1 MNIIILG
8 ASIFNTPNL
17 FCISILLILIFIS
30 FSNFEIEATTVD
42 VTVIEHDANFVRVLL
57 DVYGYVPN
65 DSRLT
70 IKIETTSGQLIK
82 KTYLNVVQKSDSV
95 WGAQLL
101 FPKSSSSD
109 SGYKISAFNN
119 AGHFMGSINISLN
132 DASQSSSS
140 STSSSTP
147 SSLATSFGKFT
158 ITTDKNSYS
167 SGETIVIA
175 GEVKDQKSG
184 IPVSVTVYAPN
195 NNLISIAQIDI
206 GADKKFSTKITTG
219 GSLWKAY
226 GTYIIN
232 AQYGSSA
239 NAIETSFYFDGTT
252 NTAVIPQIPGTQALT
267 SVVQPNT
274 TYHNTFLSLQVQDG
288 TNQGF
293 IKVKP
298 TLTYGLGG
306 KLSSS
311 NISIYVDG
319 NFKTKVT
326 SNQLSSNIYAG
337 SGSHTIKA
345 SIPELTSSTN
355 NLIKYR
361 SSSDTNTFFVKSAT
375 STLTSTPTFTNA
387 GFPVEYV
394 IVGIIV
400 IAVIAGV
407 AVALSK
413 RKKTAPLI
421 PAQPAKVQPASD
433 DTQFWVCPR
442 CGRDIQMR
450 DGKQYCLSC
459 NVYL

>member
-42 VTVIEHDANFVRVLL
+42 VTVIEYDDNFVRVLL

-82 KTYLNVVQKSDSV
+82 KTFLNVVQKSDSV

-101 FPKSSSSD
+101 FPKSSSDSD
-109 SGYKISAFNN
+109 YKISAFND

-132 DASQSSSS
+132 DASQSLSS
-140 STSSSTP
+140 STSSSTL
-147 SSLATSFGKFT
+147 SSLQTSFGKFT

-167 SGETIVIA
+167 SGETIVIT

-184 IPVSVTVYAPN
+184 IPVSITVYAPN

-206 GADKKFSTKITTG
+206 GVDKKFSTKITTG

-252 NTAVIPQIPGTQALT
+252 NTVGIPQIPGTQTLT
-267 SVVQPNT
+267 SVVQPKT

-288 TNQGF
+288 TNQGY

-375 STLTSTPTFTNA
+375 STLTSTPTSSNV

-400 IAVIAGV
+400 IAVIAGI

-413 RKKTAPLI
+413 RKKTVPVMV
-421 PAQPAKVQPASD
+421 AQPAKVQTASD

-442 CGRDIQMR
+442 CGRDIQMK
-450 DGKQYCLSC
+450 DGKQYCPSC

>member
-42 VTVIEHDANFVRVLL
+42 VTVIEYDDNFVRVLL

-82 KTYLNVVQKSDSV
+82 KTFLNVVQKSDSV

-101 FPKSSSSD
+101 FPKSSSDSD
-109 SGYKISAFNN
+109 YKISAFND

-132 DASQSSSS
+132 DASQSLSS
-140 STSSSTP
+140 STSSSTL
-147 SSLATSFGKFT
+147 SSLQTSFGKFT

-167 SGETIVIA
+167 SGETIVIT

-206 GADKKFSTKITTG
+206 GVDKKFSTKITTG

-252 NTAVIPQIPGTQALT
+252 NTVGIPQIPGTQTLT
-267 SVVQPNT
+267 SVVQPKT

-288 TNQGF
+288 TNQGY

-326 SNQLSSNIYAG
+326 SNQLSSDIYAG

-375 STLTSTPTFTNA
+375 STLTSTPTSSNV

-413 RKKTAPLI
+413 RKKTVPVMV
-421 PAQPAKVQPASD
+421 AQPAKVQTASD

-442 CGRDIQMR
+442 CGRDIQMK
-450 DGKQYCLSC
+450 DGKQYCPSC

>member
-42 VTVIEHDANFVRVLL
+42 VTVIEYDDNFVRVLL

-82 KTYLNVVQKSDSV
+82 KTFLNVVQKSDSV

-101 FPKSSSSD
+101 FPKSSSDSD
-109 SGYKISAFNN
+109 YKISAFND

-132 DASQSSSS
+132 DASQSLSS
-140 STSSSTP
+140 STSSSTL
-147 SSLATSFGKFT
+147 SSLQTSFGKFT

-167 SGETIVIA
+167 SGETIVII

-184 IPVSVTVYAPN
+184 IPVSITVYAPN

-206 GADKKFSTKITTG
+206 GVDKKFSTKITTG

-252 NTAVIPQIPGTQALT
+252 NTVGIPQIPGTQTLT
-267 SVVQPNT
+267 SVVQPKT

-288 TNQGF
+288 TNQGY

-326 SNQLSSNIYAG
+326 SNQLSSDIYAG

-375 STLTSTPTFTNA
+375 STLTSTPTSSNV

-413 RKKTAPLI
+413 RKKTVPVMV
-421 PAQPAKVQPASD
+421 AQPAKVQTASD

-442 CGRDIQMR
+442 CGRDIQMK
-450 DGKQYCLSC
+450 DGKQYCPSC